1 MRPLKIYLSGFGPYL
16 KRTEIDLSK
25 FGTKGLYLIT
35 GDTGAG
41 KTTLFDAI
49 TYALF
54 NQPSGSDRTAEM
66 MRSKFAGLEDPTE
79 VELIFELN
87 DKTYTVKRN
96 PSYKTKAKRGD
107 GETEKLSEAL
117 LIYPD
122 ETRISG
128 VNAVNKAVEELLGIN
143 KDQFCQIA
151 MLAQGKFRDL
161 LIEDTDKRK
170 KIFQQIFKTDKYE
183 LLQNKLKDLEL
194 EKGKDL
200 KTILL
205 NLKNFLFE
213 IQCDEQS
220 PYSVDLE
227 NEKKIESSWEEKINL
242 IKKIIEEEEQKYNKL
257 QKSIEEN
264 QIKLDKINEEIGS
277 AQQIMDAAANLE
289 KQTENL
295 EIKKKEFEIINK
307 EFEDIKPKEKDI
319 LKNKEEAALLKKDI
333 SEYERLCTFD
343 KELLET
349 QNVLENNKLDF
360 TNAEKSEATLEE
372 KIKSVKEII
381 EKFKDSGELAEKIKT
396 EENTLQ
402 DKKNKIENLSKD
414 VTEYNKLAAEV
425 EELKSEAEK
434 AFSEYEKNMKEYEN
448 HYKVFLRA
456 QAGILAENLED
467 NKPCPVCGS
476 LSHPD
481 KAKKEKSVLSEAQIN
496 ELKSTMDESDKK
508 QKEIAGLTSSKNG
521 ELKSF
526 CQSIEKDAGIFFGK
540 VELNQ
545 LESLIEQKKS
555 EIEKLLDECKQ
566 KLEVQENNRKQKDEN
581 EKLLPS
587 LEQALKDCSKEKSE
601 LKNSISVNE
610 TKIENIRIHTEE
622 LKQSLKY
629 KSKDEAEKRIEVL
642 EQEVILLQKQMDD
655 IKKKYDDCKNE
666 ITATE
671 KSILVNKDIISRGS
685 TVNSEKLQKDR
696 KNLTEEKEM
705 LLSSRDLIFQRN
717 NMNRKAL
724 EKITAES
731 KKLLEKQKEYQM
743 IANLSN
749 TANGKVSG
757 KEKIMLET
765 FVQMYYFDRVIKYAN
780 RRLMVMTD
788 SHYEL
793 KRSEDS
799 GEKRSQTGLGL
810 NVVDHYNGCER
821 NVKSL
826 SGGEAFQASLSL
838 ALGLS
843 DEVSN
848 EAGGIKIE
856 SMFVDEGFGSLDKDS
871 LDKAMNALITI
882 SERNCLVGIISHV
895 DILKEKIDRQ
905 LIVKKSLEG
914 TSSITMQI

>member
-49 TYALF
+49 TYVLF

-242 IKKIIEEEEQKYNKL
+242 IKQIIEEEEQKYNKL

-307 EFEDIKPKEKDI
+307 EFEDIKPKEKGI

-333 SEYERLCTFD
+333 SEYEKLCTFD

-360 TNAEKSEATLEE
+360 TNAEKSEAALEE

-381 EKFKDSGELAEKIKT
+381 EKFKDSGELSEKIKT
-396 EENTLQ
+396 EENSLQ

-414 VTEYNKLAAEV
+414 VTEYKKLASEV
-425 EELKSEAEK
+425 EELKFEAEK

-526 CQSIEKDAGIFFGK
+526 CQSIEKNAGIFFGK

-545 LESLIEQKKS
+545 LEPLIEQKKS

-610 TKIENIRIHTEE
+610 TKIENIRVHTEE

-696 KNLTEEKEM
+696 KNLTEEKET
-705 LLSSRDLIFQRN
+705 LLSSRDLMFQRN